1 MPEFF
6 GSAKALPFR
15 KLPFHHSLIAI
26 RYSPFA
32 VYYSL
37 LATRYSPSFWLG
49 RSLALPLRSV
59 PRPASH
65 APFRFCPMS
74 LVPCPLSP

>member
-26 RYSPFA
+26 R
-32 VYYSL
+32 
-37 LATRYSPSFWLG
+37 TRYSPSFWLG
-49 RSLALPLRSV
+49 RSLTLPTPNEFGAQENPS
-59 PRPASH
+59 STTG
-65 APFRFCPMS
+65 
-74 LVPCPLSP
+74 

>member
-32 VYYSL
+32 VV
-37 LATRYSPSFWLG
+37 LARQELHPTN
-49 RSLALPLRSV
+49 AE
-59 PRPASH
+59 
-65 APFRFCPMS
+65 
-74 LVPCPLSP
+74 

>member
-26 RYSPFA
+26 RHSLFA
-32 VYYSL
+32 VV
-37 LATRYSPSFWLG
+37 LARQELHPTN
-49 RSLALPLRSV
+49 AE
-59 PRPASH
+59 
-65 APFRFCPMS
+65 
-74 LVPCPLSP
+74 